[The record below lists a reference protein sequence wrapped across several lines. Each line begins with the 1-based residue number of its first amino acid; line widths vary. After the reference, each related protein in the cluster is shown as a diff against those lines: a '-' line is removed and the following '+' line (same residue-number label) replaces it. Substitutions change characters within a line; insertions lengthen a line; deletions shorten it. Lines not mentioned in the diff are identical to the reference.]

1 MSAGPMMKIALPI
14 LLGVI
19 SARPAGAQLCPIE
32 SLVRDIDCL
41 CCIAASRSCSRW
53 CVKVAVRDV
62 SVR

>member
-1 MSAGPMMKIALPI
+1 MKIALPI

-32 SLVRDIDCL
+32 SLVRCVPLLLIS
-41 CCIAASRSCSRW
+41 AVATRW
-53 CVKVAVRDV
+53 CVEVRDV

>member
-1 MSAGPMMKIALPI
+1 MMKIALPI

-19 SARPAGAQLCPIE
+19 SARPAVAQLCPIE

-41 CCIAASRSCSRW
+41 CCIAASRSCSL
-53 CVKVAVRDV
+53 KVAVRDV